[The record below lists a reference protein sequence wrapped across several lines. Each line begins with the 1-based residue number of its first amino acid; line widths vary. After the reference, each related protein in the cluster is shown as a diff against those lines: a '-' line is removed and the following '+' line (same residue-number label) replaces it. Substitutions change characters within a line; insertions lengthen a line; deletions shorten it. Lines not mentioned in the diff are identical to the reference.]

1 MWPYLTECFIRKAKV
16 IRLGICRHASHTNA
30 SEMRSR
36 GGSEPALALRPCS
49 QPRRYCSRRR
59 HVPPRSTLRTTAA
72 ALWPHRGSAYRHVDG
87 TGRGRRHD
95 LALSATFGRSC
106 TSSILPPFRSH
117 LPPLL
122 SLSTLHAWV
131 GSSAAATS
139 PSTLTARS
147 TSSTSTSTVPSAKA
161 LSARYVLASLPRL
174 GFINGALGPRRRT
187 QAQQEALRPEVYRQG
202 EVHKAEGRRKHHSG
216 TEAT

>member
-1 MWPYLTECFIRKAKV
+1 MQARCAREEVQSPDW
-16 IRLGICRHASHTNA
+16 LG
-30 SEMRSR
+30 
-36 GGSEPALALRPCS
+36 GLALNLVVIVLVADMCPRGRRYGRRRRPCG
-49 QPRRYCSRRR
+49 
-59 HVPPRSTLRTTAA
+59 
-72 ALWPHRGSAYRHVDG
+72 PHRGSAYCHVGG
-87 TGRGRRHD
+87 TGRGRRHG

-106 TSSILPPFRSH
+106 TSSILPLFRCH

-161 LSARYVLASLPRL
+161 LSARYVLASLPRP
-174 GFINGALGPRRRT
+174 GIINGGLGPCRRT
-187 QAQQEALRPEVYRQG
+187 QAQQEALRPQVY
-202 EVHKAEGRRKHHSG
+202 
-216 TEAT
+216 

>member
-1 MWPYLTECFIRKAKV
+1 MQARCAREEVQSPGW
-16 IRLGICRHASHTNA
+16 LG
-30 SEMRSR
+30 
-36 GGSEPALALRPCS
+36 GLALNLVVIVLVADMCPRGRRYGRRRPCG
-49 QPRRYCSRRR
+49 
-59 HVPPRSTLRTTAA
+59 
-72 ALWPHRGSAYRHVDG
+72 PHRGSAYRHVGG

-117 LPPLL
+117 LPPLF